1 MLMAVDVIAVKM
13 DFGTSKLIIQMGVN
27 VSLLDNFTSLNVN
40 TVNYEF
46 LYIDLF
52 KLTSM
57 IHRFF

>member
-1 MLMAVDVIAVKM
+1 MAVDVIAVKM
-13 DFGTSKLIIQMGVN
+13 DFGTSKLIIQMDVN

-40 TVNYEF
+40 TVSYEF

-52 KLTSM
+52 ELTSI